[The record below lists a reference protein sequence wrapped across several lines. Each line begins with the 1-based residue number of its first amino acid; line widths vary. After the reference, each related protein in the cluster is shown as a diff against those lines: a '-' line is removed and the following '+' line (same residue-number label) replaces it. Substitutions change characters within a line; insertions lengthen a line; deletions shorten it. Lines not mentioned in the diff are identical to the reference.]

1 MSQVEVLGG
10 SLPPLPPGA
19 SGRSGGSRGWI
30 FAALSVLA
38 VALLAVVVWRVAFA
52 AASGATSPEQAVED
66 LLQGVADQDGVAVLG
81 AVSPGETAGVQAFET
96 ALTERLEAAG
106 ADPAD
111 AVAEGLAI
119 ELGDVELSAERL
131 SDHAYR
137 VTVDQAVFTGTSDA
151 DGEIEV
157 DLAEAW
163 EVLPGLASMAMVG
176 GMDDGSYSILEEG
189 DAFSS
194 SIELEPGAVTSQE
207 ADVEGMVEVP
217 EEELEEY
224 DEYLEDDFGFD
235 MPDPAFIVVQEDGGW
250 HVSMIGTVADVVNA
264 MADGP
269 EPDFEALSAA
279 VTGDRTTAPTPEGAI
294 ASLLEAVSSE
304 DVPTVLD
311 ALPLSQVGG
320 LYPYAGAIQDS
331 LDAEGVDVELE
342 VTDIATS
349 EVSRDGDLLT
359 LAVDAATVEA
369 SYTDEYTDAE
379 TSTMTVEGPCVAFD
393 GDESCLPERLT
404 ELTGID
410 GFTVTVRE
418 VDGGYQVDPVATLFS
433 YLETAAENVP
443 EDVLLSLLDL
453 GEGAEPQ
460 AVDAGVPT
468 TVTLDALGSATL
480 AVEAEA
486 GQAVMVRHD
495 DEVHVMFAD
504 AEGDPTFDGSE
515 VSTAWTELTSPSLTA
530 RIATTSGT
538 QLVTLSG
545 DDFLSG
551 PAEVEV
557 EVVVDEVPQIALGE
571 EVPLQYGDHGVAEVV
586 GAVQTDTTFLSTGER
601 AVASYCYDGED
612 CRTLVVATEPGTVVT
627 LEEYSDE
634 ELDESYGYEPGFEP
648 EAYGLA
654 GPTFADGA
662 TERSFDLT
670 DVEEPADLTVTAAGV
685 VVVEAANEYA
695 DLDIELTVLDDAGE
709 EACYSDYNVYTEDGP
724 GMGDEACEFEAE
736 AGRTYTVEVRDYEE
750 QGSADGQVLVTLR

>member
-66 LLQGVADQDGVAVLG
+66 LMQGVADQDGVAVLG

-96 ALTERLEAAG
+96 ALTERLEAVG

-119 ELGDVELSAERL
+119 ELRDVELSAERL

-163 EVLPGLASMAMVG
+163 EVLPGLASMAAFG
-176 GMDDGSYSILEEG
+176 GMDEGSFTGVYESE
-189 DAFSS
+189 AFSS
-194 SIELEPGAVTSQE
+194 ELDESEYGWSAVGP
-207 ADVEGMVEVP
+207 DGEVDR
-217 EEELEEY
+217 Y
-224 DEYLEDDFGFD
+224 SEYLEDDFGFD

-460 AVDAGVPT
+460 AVEAGVPT

-586 GAVQTDTTFLSTGER
+586 GAVQTDTSFLSTGER
-601 AVASYCYDGED
+601 GVSSYCYQGDE
-612 CRTLVVATEPGTVVT
+612 CRTLVIATEPGTVVT

-634 ELDESYGYEPGFEP
+634 ELDGSYGYEPELEP

-670 DVEEPADLTVTAAGV
+670 DVEESADLTVTAAGV

-695 DLDIELTVLDDAGE
+695 DLDIELTVLDDEGE